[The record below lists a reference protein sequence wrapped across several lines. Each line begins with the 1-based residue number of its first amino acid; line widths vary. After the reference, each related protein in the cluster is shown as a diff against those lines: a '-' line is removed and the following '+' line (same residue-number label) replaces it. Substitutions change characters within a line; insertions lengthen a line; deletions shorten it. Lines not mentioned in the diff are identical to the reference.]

1 MMVFIWGANFAVV
14 KRALQVFEPLA
25 FNALRFVIA
34 SALVYAVLRF
44 TAGLGRP
51 ARADVPRIVL
61 LGVVGNVA
69 YQLCFILGLDRTR
82 AGNAA
87 VILAL
92 TPVLITL
99 LSAARGHERPAPR
112 AWLGVAVSV
121 VGVAMVTGATPSL
134 TRRELSGDLILV
146 GATVVWAVYTVGL
159 QPLIA
164 RYGSVRPTAWTLWV
178 GATGLLLLGTPELLR
193 QRWSDIDLVAWG
205 GLLFSALLAIGLAY
219 LLWYR
224 GVERIGNTRT
234 AVFSNVSP
242 IVALLVASVW
252 LGERPA
258 PLQLAGVALV
268 LGGVMLVRSGRSP
281 RPVATARA

>member
-1 MMVFIWGANFAVV
+1 MVFIWGANFAVV